1 MFSGGQPDFP
11 PAACR
16 SSKDKSM
23 FPKIDI
29 ASENAIIQNWTP
41 EEVADGSKELVSGP
55 GCVVLSSNIDMIE
68 ETKNGIGQ
76 V

>member
-1 MFSGGQPDFP
+1 
-11 PAACR
+11 
-16 SSKDKSM
+16 M

-41 EEVADGSKELVSGP
+41 EEVADGSKELGT
-55 GCVVLSSNIDMIE
+55 GAGGVVLTSNIDMIE
-68 ETKNGIGQ
+68 ESKNSIGQ